1 MADSLQIALHFLKFR
16 PRSVFEVEQKLKSK
30 KISESEI
37 KKIIATLKKNGLL
50 DDKKFAKMWV
60 RDRNLLKPT
69 GSFLLK
75 LELKRLGLSDV
86 DIESALHDQ
95 NEEELARRTLE
106 SKHRYRNVVR
116 LGSTAAS
123 RRDFQKQAAFL
134 QRRGFPTSVI
144 YKILKT

>member
-16 PRSVFEVEQKLKSK
+16 PRTVFEVEKKLKSK
-30 KISESEI
+30 KISEAEI
-37 KKIIATLKKNGLL
+37 QKTISVLKKNGLL

-75 LELKRLGLSDV
+75 LELRKLGVADA
-86 DIESALHDQ
+86 DIEEAIKDQ
-95 NEEELARRTLE
+95 NEEELAW
-106 SKHRYRNVVR
+106 KAIKNKARYRN
-116 LGSTAAS
+116 A
-123 RRDFQKQAAFL
+123 DFQKQAAFL